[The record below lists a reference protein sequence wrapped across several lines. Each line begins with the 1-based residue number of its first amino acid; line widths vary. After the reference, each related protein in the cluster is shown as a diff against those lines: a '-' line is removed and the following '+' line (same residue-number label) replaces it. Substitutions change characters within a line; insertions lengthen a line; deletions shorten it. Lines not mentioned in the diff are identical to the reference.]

1 MRPIRHDS
9 SIMEFQR
16 KRGGDSAAFL
26 VPFLTSD
33 MILLDAGCG
42 PGTITAA
49 LASVVEKAVGVDIE
63 PKAIAAAHRL
73 AAAKGLINLSFVEAD
88 MTALP
93 FESEAFDAVF
103 FHAVLYHHSEA
114 ALTRTLAEAWRVLKR
129 GGLVATRDADVGG
142 NILHPEIEG
151 VRLALD
157 LWQRWYEHDDPDA
170 LRFGR
175 RQGSI
180 LRAHGF
186 GPVWTG
192 ASYVNHSA
200 DAARRGEAVADARRS
215 LLGLGP
221 QLVGK
226 GLATGNEIEAALA
239 GWDAW
244 ARDPNAVYFRCR
256 CECVARKD
264 SSGGLRRSRL
274 SAQKIHVSKK
284 PPARENRGRVP
295 HPVGKGI
302 SPSSS

>member
-1 MRPIRHDS
+1 MRHDS
-9 SIMEFQR
+9 SIVAFQQ
-16 KRGGDSAAFL
+16 KRGGDCAAFL

-49 LASVVEKAVGVDIE
+49 LAGIVGNAVGVDIE
-63 PKAIAAAHRL
+63 PKAIAAAHQL
-73 AAAKGLINLSFVEAD
+73 AAKAGLANVTFVEAD

-93 FESEAFDAVF
+93 FEDGTFDAVF
-103 FHAVLYHHSEA
+103 FHAVLYHQSQA
-114 ALTRTLAEAWRVLKR
+114 VLARTLAEARRVLKP

-142 NILHPEIEG
+142 NVLHPEIDG

-157 LWQRWYEHDDPDA
+157 LWQRWYEHDDAQA

-175 RQGSI
+175 RQSSI

-186 GPVWTG
+186 TPVWTG

-200 DAARRGEAVADARRS
+200 DAESRSEAVADARRS
-215 LLGLGP
+215 LLGLRP

-226 GLATGNEIEAALA
+226 GLATDDEIQAALA
-239 GWDAW
+239 GWEAW
-244 ARDPNAVYFRCR
+244 GRDPDAVYFRCR

-264 SSGGLRRSRL
+264 
-274 SAQKIHVSKK
+274 
-284 PPARENRGRVP
+284 
-295 HPVGKGI
+295 
-302 SPSSS
+302 